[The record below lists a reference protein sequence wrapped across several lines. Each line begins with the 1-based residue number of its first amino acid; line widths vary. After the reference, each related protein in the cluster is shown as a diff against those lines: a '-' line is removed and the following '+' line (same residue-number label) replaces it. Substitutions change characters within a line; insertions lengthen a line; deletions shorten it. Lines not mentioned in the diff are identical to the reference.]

1 MKKDKKKKQQQEPQ
15 KATTENKV
23 FKPKMRVTLLEAN
36 GAVTSDRLVDSYT
49 ELLAGPKIVH
59 DGPIR
64 LEVTL
69 VNKED
74 IASFKNYID
83 QLDGT
88 LPLKPQTPGRGRPSS
103 SAPALTESPREDI
116 LAEVENMA
124 KEGKNQSEV
133 IKYLRNL
140 GFVFILTED
149 FKYYFPEFNFN
160 SKDVGEPHHNGQY
173 LHSLSWMVRCIRKGK
188 DPKTDKFDPMIIFGF
203 SIMDGPSKKVVPYLY
218 KERKSPIKIKE
229 SKKTL
234 SFSSVEFTK
243 LPVYMQEEERL
254 KFSFEQRQLLLN
266 KDKKPSKFFLR
277 WANDVEAPPKVI
289 EALKG
294 RGIIFKNSK

>member
-1 MKKDKKKKQQQEPQ
+1 MKKDKKKKEEP
-15 KATTENKV
+15 KKVEKV
-23 FKPKMRVTLLEAN
+23 FKPKMRVTLLDEA
-36 GAVTSDRLVDSYT
+36 GAIVGDRLVDAYT
-49 ELLAGPKIVH
+49 ELLAGPKFVH

-74 IASFKNYID
+74 ITSFKNYID
-83 QLDGT
+83 QLNGT

-103 SAPALTESPREDI
+103 STPALTESPREDI

-140 GFVFILTED
+140 GFVFLLTED

-218 KERKSPIKIKE
+218 KERKAPVKIKE
-229 SKKTL
+229 GKKTL

-243 LPVYMQEEERL
+243 LPPYMNEEERL

-277 WANDVEAPPKVI
+277 WAPDCQFPDSIKDKI
-289 EALKG
+289 QEALQRK
-294 RGIIFKNSK
+294 

>member
-1 MKKDKKKKQQQEPQ
+1 MENKDKIIKEPQ
-15 KATTENKV
+15 KVEKV
-23 FKPKMRVTLLEAN
+23 FKPKMRITLLDEVGSVIN
-36 GAVTSDRLVDSYT
+36 DRLVDTYT
-49 ELLAGPKIVH
+49 ELLNGPKLVH
-59 DGPIR
+59 NGPIR

-74 IASFKNYID
+74 IDSFKDYID
-83 QLDGT
+83 QLQGT
-88 LPLKPQTPGRGRPSS
+88 LPLKPQTAGRGRPSS
-103 SAPALTESPREDI
+103 ATQTLAESPREDI
-116 LAEVENMA
+116 LNEVENMA

-149 FKYYFPEFNFN
+149 FKFYFPEFSFN
-160 SKDVGEPHHNGQY
+160 SKDIGDRHHNGQY

-218 KERKSPIKIKE
+218 KERKKPIKIKE
-229 SKKTL
+229 GKKTL

-243 LPVYMQEEERL
+243 LPYFMTEEERL

-277 WANDVEAPPKVI
+277 WAPDCQFPDSIKDKI
-289 EALKG
+289 SEALQRK
-294 RGIIFKNSK
+294 